1 MKTTNVKYTVIIIL
15 SRVSLSASEG
25 LGAGSKAVGAE
36 EAASETN
43 KTEDLRSGSSQK
55 KQKKHKKHKSKKK
68 KRNREKESSS
78 ESEAELEGGAK
89 HLQRWDLN
97 GAW

>member
-1 MKTTNVKYTVIIIL
+1 MKRTNDKYIVIIIL
-15 SRVSLSASEG
+15 SCVSLSASEG

-36 EAASETN
+36 ETTSETN
-43 KTEDLRSGSSQK
+43 KPEDLRSSSSQK

-78 ESEAELEGGAK
+78 ESEVELEGGTK
-89 HLQRWDLN
+89 HLPR
-97 GAW
+97 